1 MTRKWSP
8 KFWSRRT
15 RWIVAFVVIVSVIIS
30 ARPVWHLWRAVQR
43 DHGALREIPS
53 GFADDASRLNL
64 TKINRVWDIPQ
75 DTEQAERQLAELL
88 VLARRERLPV
98 SIAGARH
105 SMGGHTI
112 CPDGVVI
119 NMRPFRRMRLN
130 DAKDRLHVQAGALWE
145 EIIPFLDE
153 QGRSVAVMQSNNSF
167 SVGGSISVNC
177 HGWQFD
183 RPPIASTVESF
194 RLMKADG
201 NIVTCRRS
209 ENADLFSL
217 ALGGYGLFGAILDVE
232 LRVVPNARYRMEQF
246 LVSADDALPTYDHQ
260 VRDRPDIE
268 MVYARMSIVPNPLF
282 REVLLTAFIREE
294 GDIPKLHDP
303 DHAKLHRAI
312 FRGSAESDYGKELR
326 WTAET
331 KLQPW
336 IAQKS
341 VSRNQLLNEKVEVL
355 QNRSATSTDILHEYF
370 LPRSGI
376 VGFVDEMRSI
386 VPKHRC
392 NLLNVTVRSVNED
405 HDSFLRYADQR
416 VIAFVMLFQQPIT
429 AEAETRMQA
438 MTRNLISC
446 ALSHGGHYYLP
457 YRLHATSEQF
467 HQAYPQATRFFE
479 HKRRHDPD
487 ELFQNQFYRR
497 YGHIASQPSDNNP

>member
-1 MTRKWSP
+1 MKLSP
-8 KFWSRRT
+8 KTWSKRT
-15 RWIVAFVVIVSVIIS
+15 RWIVAFVVLLLAIS
-30 ARPVWHLWRAVQR
+30 ARPAWHLWRVAR
-43 DHGALREIPS
+43 NDGGSLPEIPP
-53 GFADDASRLNL
+53 GFANDASRLNL
-64 TKINRVWDIPQ
+64 TKVNRVWDIP
-75 DTEQAERQLAELL
+75 DDAEPAELQLAELL
-88 VLARRERLPV
+88 VLAARDRLPV

-112 CPDGVVI
+112 CPDGIVI
-119 NMRPFRRMRLN
+119 NMQPFRRMTLN
-130 DAKDRLHVQAGALWE
+130 DAKDRLHVQAGAMWQ
-145 EIIPFLDE
+145 EIIPYLDE
-153 QGRSVAVMQSNNSF
+153 RGCSVAVMQSNSSF

-201 NIVTCRRS
+201 SILTCSRT
-209 ENADLFSL
+209 ENAELFSL
-217 ALGGYGLFGAILDVE
+217 VLGGYGLFGVILDVE

-246 LVSADDALPTYDHQ
+246 LVPADNALTTYDQQ
-260 VRDRPDIE
+260 VKDRPDVE
-268 MVYARMSIVPNPLF
+268 MVFARMSIVPNPLF

-303 DHAKLHRAI
+303 DHAKLQRAI

-336 IAQKS
+336 LSQKV
-341 VSRNQLLNEKVEVL
+341 VSRNQLLNEKVEAL
-355 QNRSATSTDILHEYF
+355 QNRSTTSTDILHEYF

-392 NLLNVTVRSVNED
+392 DLLNVTVRSVNED

-429 AEAETRMQA
+429 DDAEARMQT
-438 MTRNLISC
+438 MTRELIDA
-446 ALSHGGHYYLP
+446 ALARGGRYYLP
-457 YRLHATSEQF
+457 YRLHATPEQF
-467 HQAYPQATRFFE
+467 HQAYPQAVRFFE
-479 HKRRHDPD
+479 HKRHHDPN
-487 ELFQNQFYRR
+487 ELFQNQFFRK
-497 YGHIASQPSDNNP
+497 YGSPNRQP